1 MYGYVCNIAISL
13 WLYTRILN
21 LSSLLFAKT
30 VKYCQY
36 RCPVRLPVGFIASE
50 CWSTCLKLQLQQSAR
65 AEESLGRSAKTCNAE
80 SVYGTNF
87 GRVGLF
93 LCASSFDTST
103 LCFKRQFPSILS
115 GPSTLISLSTVSA
128 GLSRL
133 LEAYESL
140 LDNGESFLKD
150 CDVESNQT
158 VKVSQ
163 LNRTELNEN
172 DVFPVIVYIDPGS
185 DTRRCILSI
194 QSLWNE
200 AIHTTLLARQTHDVV
215 MLHLRPALSGKVR
228 NLACVY
234 RIRFVPPLI
243 KLVPL
248 ARSAA
253 RWHRR
258 KDTAL
263 SPSLEIRL
271 LHGRDVSKTLNA
283 LQEAMIQRTGI
294 RDFFHIGNKA
304 KTAEPRRYGSSIHTS
319 NAYDVQTWLEGIAV
333 LLLYDDDIE
342 WVDEKLDFE
351 AHFGQFFPFGSQLG
365 TQVDDNVHALMGVTE
380 AQEKGIFGNEIIV
393 GITDTGLYINHDQ
406 FDQSSRSIYEQ
417 SDPTARKVVYYNPW
431 QNRADE
437 SEQVVCGHGTHVAGI
452 LAGSSYSR
460 REKDL
465 GIARNARIAFM
476 DIGTQNPDCANKIGC
491 SVQLEVPADA
501 SELLRS
507 QTKVGARIFSLSWG
521 TGGNDY
527 SVQARDLDAYLYE
540 NPDVLLVIAAGN
552 SGGLERDQGQRTI
565 SSPSGAKNVISVGAS
580 LNTAETFRNFHCPSL
595 FNERTVAYFSSAGP
609 TTDGRLKPDVVA
621 PGMLVTS
628 SQSEP
633 SGSVKKS
640 KDICSLQG
648 TSQAT
653 PAVTGMAVLLYEWLR
668 DGWWKNGR
676 RDYTYKM
683 DQIPAALL
691 KALIIHS
698 SESLALRMAPLPHT
712 GTFTCAGTE
721 RKSWPLSF
729 PDVYQGYGKPK
740 LSNIATFAFVNTSSS
755 FRHAESAKNV
765 TTLPVYFL
773 PNSTEGSEPRV
784 AHQQSVS
791 IAFMAPKNVDLRVT
805 IAWTDPPG
813 SLHAT
818 SQLQHDLDL
827 SVRIR
832 GSDEEFY
839 PVTVES
845 GTKRDRKNNV
855 EMVQVAYTQLLRAA
869 RTAETKAASLSSFRD
884 DKPDNIAFVNDAG
897 EILVEAIIYGHSILL
912 ADSQAF
918 AFVASSSVIGSVI
931 REHDNDPNHRMWRSW
946 IFITT
951 ITGALMLVLIIAL
964 TVGKVQKRKETL
976 ASMNGNEANTP
987 SFKVHEDLPSIA
999 TTLTSDRPT
1008 SSSRKDRISGTG
1020 RHATEYEKERENQ
1033 WKRRSSESQLISE
1046 NANRSASIH
1055 ATNVST
1061 VL

>member
-1 MYGYVCNIAISL
+1 MELYPCAWRLGTSL
-13 WLYTRILN
+13 
-21 LSSLLFAKT
+21 LSSR
-30 VKYCQY
+30 YNY
-36 RCPVRLPVGFIASE
+36 SSNSRG
-50 CWSTCLKLQLQQSAR
+50 
-65 AEESLGRSAKTCNAE
+65 
-80 SVYGTNF
+80 NF
-87 GRVGLF
+87 TF
-93 LCASSFDTST
+93 TSF
-103 LCFKRQFPSILS
+103 
-115 GPSTLISLSTVSA
+115 STVSD
-128 GLSRL
+128 GLNIL

-140 LDNGESFLKD
+140 LDSRHSFSKH
-150 CDVESNQT
+150 CDVESVRM
-158 VKVSQ
+158 VKKEDHSK
-163 LNRTELNEN
+163 RTELYEN
-172 DVFPVIVYIDPGS
+172 VVHPVVMYIDPTS
-185 DTRRCILSI
+185 DVRHCIVLI
-194 QSLWNE
+194 QSLQKQ
-200 AIHTTLLARQTHDVV
+200 AVHTTILARQTHDVV
-215 MLHLRPALSGKVR
+215 MIHLQSVLIDKVR
-228 NLACVY
+228 KLACVHN
-234 RIRFVPPLI
+234 IRPISPLM

-253 RWHRR
+253 RWDRH
-258 KDTAL
+258 KSTDSIPIL
-263 SPSLEIRL
+263 DIRL
-271 LHGRDVSKTLNA
+271 MRGRDASRTLKL
-283 LQEAMIQRTGI
+283 LQETMIQRTRI
-294 RDFFHIGNKA
+294 SDFFYIGK
-304 KTAEPRRYGSSIHTS
+304 GSDRSIHTS
-319 NAYDVQTWLEGIAV
+319 KNYDLQTWLQGIAV
-333 LLLYDDDIE
+333 LLSHDSDME
-342 WVDEKLDFE
+342 WVDEKFEFE
-351 AHFGQFFPFGSQLG
+351 AHFGNFYPFDSHVKAK
-365 TQVDDNVHALMGVTE
+365 VDTNVHSLMGVTE
-380 AQEKGIFGNEIIV
+380 AQEKGILGNEIIV

-406 FDQSSRSIYEQ
+406 FDQSSRNIYEQ
-417 SDPTARKVVYYNPW
+417 PDTTARKVVYYNPW

-452 LAGSSYSR
+452 LAGSSFSR
-460 REKDL
+460 SEKDL
-465 GIARNARIAFM
+465 GIARNAKIAFM
-476 DIGTQNPDCANKIGC
+476 DIGTQNEDCANKMGC

-540 NPDVLLVIAAGN
+540 NPDILLVIAAGN

-580 LNTAETFRNFHCPSL
+580 LNTADTFHNFHCPSL

-640 KDICSLQG
+640 KEICSLQG

-668 DGWWKNGR
+668 DGWWKNGQ
-676 RDYTYKM
+676 RDYAYKM
-683 DQIPAALL
+683 DKIPSALL

-698 SESLALRMAPLPHT
+698 SDESLALRMAPLPHT

-740 LSNIATFAFVNTSSS
+740 LSNIATFAFINTSIM
-755 FRHAESAKNV
+755 RHEEAMRNV

-791 IAFMAPKNVDLRVT
+791 IAFMAPKNIDLRVT

-813 SLHAT
+813 SLHAQT
-818 SQLQHDLDL
+818 QLQHDLDL

-897 EILVEAIIYGHSILL
+897 DILVEAIIYGHSILL

-931 REHDNDPNHRMWRSW
+931 REHDNDPNHRLWRSW
-946 IFITT
+946 IFITA
-951 ITGALMLVLIIAL
+951 ITGSLALVLLVAL
-964 TVGKVQKRKETL
+964 GVGRVQKRRDKL
-976 ASMNGNEANTP
+976 VSLHAIGVKTP
-987 SFKVHEDLPSIA
+987 SFGIDEDLQSIA
-999 TTLTSDRPT
+999 TTATSDRRT
-1008 SSSRKDRISGTG
+1008 VSSRTNNRNDIGMQKSECGGENVSHR
-1020 RHATEYEKERENQ
+1020 RNWKESEASQVESLSHRQ
-1033 WKRRSSESQLISE
+1033 LIPFDAKRSSPHSSHGRKEAISQ
-1046 NANRSASIH
+1046 
-1055 ATNVST
+1055 T